1 MALSTD
7 PLDLAFDDDRDLVV
21 TTDISFVAGAE
32 GVAAQVEERLGAFRG
47 ELFFDLERGMPW
59 LPSDTVPESRAILG
73 SRYDAAR
80 IRSEVRAMILGT
92 EHVTSVARLEVDRD
106 STERDVSIDFE
117 AVAAFDDTTV
127 TAEGSAL
134 VEV

>member
-21 TTDISFVAGAE
+21 TTDIAFVSGAE

>member
-80 IRSEVRAMILGT
+80 IRSEVRAMVLGT

-117 AVAAFDDTTV
+117 AVTAFDDTTV

>member
-7 PLDLAFDDDRDLVV
+7 PLDLAFDDDDDLVV
-21 TTDISFVAGAE
+21 TTDLGFVAGAE

-59 LPSDTVPESRAILG
+59 LPSDTVPESQAILG
-73 SRYDAAR
+73 SRYDATR
-80 IRSEVRAMILGT
+80 IRSEVRAMVLGT
-92 EHVTSVARLEVDRD
+92 EHVVGVSRLEVSRD
-106 STERDVSIDFE
+106 ATAREASIDFE

>member
-21 TTDISFVAGAE
+21 TTDIAFVSGAE
-32 GVAAQVEERLGAFRG
+32 GVASQVEERLGAFRG

-92 EHVTSVARLEVDRD
+92 EHITSVARLEVDRD

-117 AVAAFDDTTV
+117 AVTAFDDTTV